1 MHISRTLVELGLLR
15 VAAVVLDDVD
25 GLDGVLVARLHE
37 LDGLDHHLGVELV
50 LGADDL
56 GAHGGLG
63 AVHEAVGA
71 QVLDLHAEVLGDVAA
86 SLLAGDLVAAHDAGR
101 VQLLLDELVGALQQ
115 LRGDD
120 HHGGRAVAHLLV
132 LQLRQLH
139 DHLRRRVLHV

>member
-71 QVLDLHAEVLGDVAA
+71 
-86 SLLAGDLVAAHDAGR
+86 
-101 VQLLLDELVGALQQ
+101 
-115 LRGDD
+115 
-120 HHGGRAVAHLLV
+120 
-132 LQLRQLH
+132 
-139 DHLRRRVLHV
+139 